1 MFRAIWRHLLAEP
14 IARSIEARTAA
25 SVDARIDA
33 AMRRVESLLTDIQTK
48 AVERA
53 SATARLQAERV
64 QADLAE
70 VAERLRMEIR
80 AVGERIIPLHA
91 DEVAG
96 RLLGQIESARP
107 WTRSVFV
114 PRIVLPRASSAS
126 FMTYST
132 CSAADFEAA
141 EFAGLC
147 AELARPVQYHR
158 KLWEWVFITHQLRR
172 HGAAT
177 AGKRGLGFGVG
188 TEPLPSRFAKDGA
201 EILATDAPP
210 AIAIEAGWDKL
221 DEFAA
226 SLESMRV
233 PSIIDSESF
242 ARLVRHASCDMN
254 AIDDDFI
261 DFDFCWSS
269 CCLEHLG
276 SLEAGIEFVVN
287 SVEKTL
293 RIGGV
298 ACHTTEFNLSSDQDT
313 IRDGP
318 TVIYRRQDIERLIE
332 RLRNRGHCVDELR
345 VAPDSHPLDFFVDVP
360 PYSQDPHLKLS
371 LMGFTSTS
379 VGIVVRR
386 GR

>member
-1 MFRAIWRHLLAEP
+1 MFRAIWRYLLAEP
-14 IARSIEARTAA
+14 VARSIEARTAA

-33 AMRRVESLLTDIQTK
+33 AVRSVESRLSDIHTGS
-48 AVERA
+48 VERA
-53 SATARLQAERV
+53 SATAHVQAERV
-64 QADLAE
+64 QAELTEA
-70 VAERLRMEIR
+70 VERLRTEIR
-80 AVGERIIPLHA
+80 AVGERIVPPHA
-91 DEVAG
+91 DEIAERVI
-96 RLLGQIESARP
+96 GQIERARP

-114 PRIVLPRASSAS
+114 PRIGLPRASSAS

-132 CSAADFEAA
+132 CSAADFESA
-141 EFAGLC
+141 EFARLC

-172 HGAAT
+172 HGVVA
-177 AGKRGLGFGVG
+177 AGKRGLGFGGG
-188 TEPLPSRFAKDGA
+188 TEPLPSRFAGDGA

-210 AIAIEAGWDKL
+210 AIAIGAGWDKL
-221 DEFAA
+221 NEFAA
-226 SLESMRV
+226 TLQSTRV

-254 AIDDDFI
+254 AIGVDVT

-313 IRDGP
+313 IGEGP

-332 RLRNRGHCVDELR
+332 RLRDRGHQVDDLR

-379 VGIVVRR
+379 IGIVVRR

>member
-1 MFRAIWRHLLAEP
+1 MFRAIWRRLLAES

-33 AMRRVESLLTDIQTK
+33 AVRRVESRLTDRQTD

-53 SATARLQAERV
+53 SASARVQAERIQV
-64 QADLAE
+64 ELAE
-70 VAERLRMEIR
+70 AVERLRTEIR
-80 AVGERIIPLHA
+80 AVGERIVSPHA
-91 DEVAG
+91 DEIAERVI
-96 RLLGQIESARP
+96 GQIERARP

-114 PRIVLPRASSAS
+114 PRIELPRASSAS

-132 CSAADFEAA
+132 CSAADFETAD
-141 EFAGLC
+141 FARLC

-158 KLWEWVFITHQLRR
+158 KLWEWVFITHRLRC
-172 HGAAT
+172 HGVAA

-210 AIAIEAGWDKL
+210 AIAIDAGWDKL
-221 DEFAA
+221 NEFAA
-226 SLESMRV
+226 TLESIRV

-242 ARLVRHASCDMN
+242 VRLVRHASCDMN
-254 AIDDDFI
+254 AIGDDFTG
-261 DFDFCWSS
+261 FDFCWSS

-276 SLEAGIEFVVN
+276 SLEAGIDFVVN

-298 ACHTTEFNLSSDQDT
+298 ACHTTEFNLSSDRDT
-313 IRDGP
+313 ISEGP
-318 TVIYRRQDIERLIE
+318 TVIYRRQDIERLIG
-332 RLRNRGHCVDELR
+332 RLRDRGHWVEDLR
-345 VAPDSHPLDFFVDVP
+345 VAPDSHPLDFFVDMP

>member
-1 MFRAIWRHLLAEP
+1 MLRSIWRNFLAEP
-14 IARSIEARTAA
+14 LARSIEARTAA

-33 AMRRVESLLTDIQTK
+33 AVRRVEARLTDIHTA
-48 AVERA
+48 AVARA
-53 SATARLQAERV
+53 SATAAVRAGQAQAE
-64 QADLAE
+64 LAE
-70 VAERLRMEIR
+70 AEARLRLEIR
-80 AVGERIIPLHA
+80 AVGERIVPLHA
-91 DEVAG
+91 DDVAE
-96 RLLGQIESARP
+96 RVLEQIARARP

-114 PRIVLPRASSAS
+114 PKIGLAGACAAP
-126 FMTYST
+126 FMAYST
-132 CSAADFEAA
+132 CSAADFASVA
-141 EFAGLC
+141 FAGLC
-147 AELARPVQYHR
+147 TELARPVHYHR

-172 HGAAT
+172 HGVTAA
-177 AGKRGLGFGVG
+177 GRRGLGFGVG

-210 AIAIEAGWDKL
+210 SIAIGAGWDKL

-226 SLESMRV
+226 TLESTRV

-254 AIDDDFI
+254 AIDDAFT

-276 SLEAGIEFVVN
+276 SLEAGMEFIVN

-313 IRDGP
+313 VRDGP

-332 RLRNRGHCVDELR
+332 RLRDRGHRVDELR

-371 LMGFTSTS
+371 LMGFTATS